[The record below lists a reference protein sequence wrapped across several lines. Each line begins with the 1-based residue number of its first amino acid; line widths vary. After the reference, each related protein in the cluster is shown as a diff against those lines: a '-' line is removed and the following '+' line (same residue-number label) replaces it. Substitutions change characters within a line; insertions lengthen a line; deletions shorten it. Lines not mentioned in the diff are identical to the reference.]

1 MENKAITQPDT
12 GLIEPWRVQPATVV
26 LMVSPCRSGSTV
38 MLRIFGYSGFAA
50 FFQPIKNALRW
61 RYMGQERPWRA
72 PETTGPVF
80 VKETFGPFEDAE
92 TQFNPLR
99 ELIRAGVPADRLKLV
114 VLLREPSLVWSSWR
128 SLWGEDTRIEL
139 LAEAYH
145 ACLDTVAAAQALGV
159 GFETLDYAACCA
171 NPHAILGS
179 LMQRFGHELPLD
191 AVSGWENRPG
201 YGAPG
206 SGVHL
211 PCEPEPYIT
220 HGAHD
225 PIIASR
231 AFGPVPPRA
240 QPTRADLEAIAGTDI
255 EASHARLSAIRGSV
269 AA

>member
-1 MENKAITQPDT
+1 MENKAITQPET
-12 GLIEPWRVQPATVV
+12 GLIERWRVQPSTVV
-26 LMVSPCRSGSTV
+26 LMISPCRSGSTV

-61 RYMGQERPWRA
+61 RYLGQDRPWRA
-72 PETTGPVF
+72 PETAKPIF
-80 VKETFGPFEDAE
+80 VKETFGPFDEIEAR
-92 TQFNPLR
+92 FNPLR
-99 ELIRAGVPADRLKLV
+99 ELIKAGVAADRLKLV

-128 SLWGEDTRIEL
+128 SLWGDRTRVEV

-145 ACLDTVAAAQALGV
+145 ACLGTVGSARALGV
-159 GFETLDYAACCA
+159 EVETLDYAACCA
-171 NPHAILGS
+171 NPQAILGS
-179 LMQRFGHELPLD
+179 MLDRFGYALPPD

-211 PCEPEPYIT
+211 PFEPEPYIT

-240 QPTRADLEAIAGTDI
+240 HPTQADLETIAGTDV
-255 EASHARLSAIRGSV
+255 EASHARLAAIGGSV
-269 AA
+269 PA